1 MIKNKNINEESAK
14 AMKEFREKQIQ
25 SNIKLH
31 IIFFA
36 LIMLLNIGLFIF
48 IIIYKSK
55 ISEIKSKTNKNSSS
69 ISNDKDSISQNR
81 NEIDHKIINILA
93 NGFGGFFHF
102 SFIFETKKE
111 IDNVKNCIVEFYKQK
126 NMNLDKDKFTMVFKY
141 QGMADGDSFS
151 SLKGRIDN
159 SYHTFIFIES
169 ENNMRF
175 GFYIEDIILF
185 DKKNRYIDK
194 ENNCFIMSFQKEGI
208 FNCIGKKNKLELK
221 NDNEGMIVIG
231 DGDIIIK
238 NNFYKSDETGVINYP
253 FNSFDV
259 STINKN
265 IFTDRN
271 GVFPVRGVEIFS
283 FEFNIE

>member
-1 MIKNKNINEESAK
+1 MKTNKNINEESAR
-14 AMKEFREKQIQ
+14 AMKEFHEKQIQ
-25 SNIKLH
+25 TNIKLH
-31 IIFFA
+31 ILFFT
-36 LIMLLNIGLFIF
+36 LIMVLNIGLFIF

-55 ISEIKSKTNKNSSS
+55 ISEIKSRTNKNSFS
-69 ISNDKDSISQNR
+69 ISNDKDSIAQNR
-81 NEIDHKIINILA
+81 NEIDHKIINIIA
-93 NGFGGFFHF
+93 NGHGGSFHF

-126 NMNLDKDKFTMVFKY
+126 NINLDKDKFNMIFKY
-141 QGMADGDSFS
+141 QGMSDGDSFS
-151 SLKGRIDN
+151 SLKQRIDN

-169 ENNMRF
+169 EDNMRF

-185 DKKNRYIDK
+185 DKKNRYIGK

-208 FNCIGKKNKLELK
+208 FKCIGKNNKLELK
-221 NDNEGMIVIG
+221 NDKEGMIVIG

-238 NNFYKSDETGVINYP
+238 KNYYGSDGTGIINYP
-253 FNSFDV
+253 FKSFDI

-265 IFTDRN
+265 IFTEKN
-271 GVFPVRGVEIFS
+271 GFFSVRGVEIFS

>member
-1 MIKNKNINEESAK
+1 MIKNKNINEESVK

-31 IIFFA
+31 ILFFT

-55 ISEIKSKTNKNSSS
+55 ISEIKSKTSKNSSS
-69 ISNDKDSISQNR
+69 ISNDKDSITQNH
-81 NEIDHKIINILA
+81 NVINHKLINIIA
-93 NGFGGFFHF
+93 NSLGGTYHF

-111 IDNVKNCIVEFYKQK
+111 IDNAKNCIVEFYKQK
-126 NMNLDKDKFTMVFKY
+126 NINLDQDKFSMSFNY
-141 QGMADGDSFS
+141 QGIFDGDSFS
-151 SLKGRIDN
+151 SLKRRIDN
-159 SYHTFIFIES
+159 NYHTFIFIRT

-175 GFYIEDIILF
+175 GFYIEDIISF
-185 DKKNRYIDK
+185 DKKNRYINK

-208 FNCIGKKNKLELK
+208 FNCIGKKNKLEMK

-238 NNFYKSDETGVINYP
+238 KNYYNNEESGTINYP
-253 FNSFDV
+253 FKSFDI
-259 STINKN
+259 STINNN
-265 IFTDRN
+265 IFTDKN
-271 GVFPVRGVEIFS
+271 GAFSVRGVEIFS
-283 FEFNIE
+283 FNFN